1 MWVGAGGRG
10 QGQLVCVL
18 RAGGNKDTLH
28 SDREES
34 NIHIYNFFLC
44 AFLHV

>member
-28 SDREES
+28 SDKDREES
-34 NIHIYNFFLC
+34 NIYII
-44 AFLHV
+44 